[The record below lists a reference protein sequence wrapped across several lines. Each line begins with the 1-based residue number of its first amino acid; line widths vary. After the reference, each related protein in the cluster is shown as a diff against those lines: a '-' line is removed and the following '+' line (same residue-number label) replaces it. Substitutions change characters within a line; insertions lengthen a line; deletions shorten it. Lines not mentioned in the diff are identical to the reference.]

1 MQKKP
6 KIYDDSKSTIV
17 PNEYQHQTSREI
29 FTKLFKLI
37 RQNTSNGHVTKN
49 SDTVLNTK
57 DSKKMK
63 YYTQNSNSNRKVKE
77 DESSLYLYTI
87 KNKIFKYFILFLFFV
102 FLQHL

>member
-6 KIYDDSKSTIV
+6 KIYDDSKSTIL

-37 RQNTSNGHVTKN
+37 RKNTSNGHMAKKSV
-49 SDTVLNTK
+49 SILYK
-57 DSKKMK
+57 DSKKVK

-77 DESSLYLYTI
+77 DESSLYLCTI